1 VWMCAFFGCFCFLPV
16 LAVAVLWFLG
26 LGRFLLFY
34 CVGFCLYVFL
44 RKNSKWGGKGG
55 KEALEGLEGGENM
68 IKIYL
73 N

>member
-1 VWMCAFFGCFCFLPV
+1 
-16 LAVAVLWFLG
+16 
-26 LGRFLLFY
+26 
-34 CVGFCLYVFL
+34 LYVFL